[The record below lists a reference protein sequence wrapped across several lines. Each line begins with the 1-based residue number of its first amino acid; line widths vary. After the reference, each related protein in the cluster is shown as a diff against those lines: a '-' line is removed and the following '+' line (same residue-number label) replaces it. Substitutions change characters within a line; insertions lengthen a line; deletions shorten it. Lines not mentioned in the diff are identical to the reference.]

1 MTNFEKNSNDFAADK
16 AAATVIKLIVIMAI
30 IVGVIIADKMELIS
44 ISEFVEWIKLQI
56 STSFEALKGHIKR
69 EATNAAID
77 AAKEALDALK
87 Q

>member
-1 MTNFEKNSNDFAADK
+1 MTKFENTNEFAADK
-16 AAATVIKLIVIMAI
+16 AAATVIKIILFLAV

-44 ISEFVEWIKLQI
+44 ISTFVDWCKLQI
-56 STSFEALKGHIKR
+56 STTLEALKGHIKR

-77 AAKEALDALK
+77 ATKEALDALK